1 MHLREQN
8 VLPLNRSITEYLKD
22 TLMKAKNIENN
33 LALIGALIV
42 LVGVSFAAEDALG
55 FETADVTTTATAI
68 HDVADSTTSSAAQAT
83 ADAAAL
89 AAKSLAR
96 ENWIDLDIKLED
108 HRSTLVADKK

>member
-1 MHLREQN
+1 
-8 VLPLNRSITEYLKD
+8 
-22 TLMKAKNIENN
+22 MKAKNIENN

>member
-96 ENWIDLDIKLED
+96 ENWIELDIKLED